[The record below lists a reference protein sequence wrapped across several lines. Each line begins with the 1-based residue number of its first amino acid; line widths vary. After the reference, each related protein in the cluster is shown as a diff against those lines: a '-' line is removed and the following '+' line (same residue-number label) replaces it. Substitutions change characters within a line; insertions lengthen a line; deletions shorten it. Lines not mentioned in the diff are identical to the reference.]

1 MKTIQLDEQTST
13 NLERLSSERQ
23 ITPEELIKQLI
34 DELAQQP
41 KKTKTTLEKLQDL
54 ARQQGEPEPFLNER
68 PDLSDRDVWKPM
80 LDSHLQEQHQ
90 KVSEQS

>member
-1 MKTIQLDEQTST
+1 MRTIQLDEQTSQSID
-13 NLERLSSERQ
+13 RLSSERQ

-41 KKTKTTLEKLQDL
+41 KKAKTTLEKLQDL
-54 ARQQGEPEPFLNER
+54 ARQQGELEPFLNER
-68 PDLSDRDVWKPM
+68 SDLSDRDVWKPM
-80 LDSHLQEQHQ
+80 VDSHLQEQHQ

>member
-1 MKTIQLDEQTST
+1 MKTIQLDEQTSI

-23 ITPEELIKQLI
+23 VTPEELIKQLI
-34 DELAQQP
+34 DELARQP

-68 PDLSDRDVWKPM
+68 SDLSDRDVWKPM
-80 LDSHLQEQHQ
+80 IDSHLQEQHQ
-90 KVSEQS
+90 KVSER

>member
-41 KKTKTTLEKLQDL
+41 KKAKTTLEKLQGL
-54 ARQQGEPEPFLNER
+54 ARQQGEPEAFLNER
-68 PDLSDRDVWKPM
+68 SDLSDRDVWKPM
-80 LDSHLQEQHQ
+80 IDLHLHQ
-90 KVSEQS
+90 KGAE

>member
-23 ITPEELIKQLI
+23 VTPEELIKHLI
-34 DELAQQP
+34 DELARQP

-54 ARQQGEPEPFLNER
+54 ARQQGKPEPFLNER
-68 PDLSDRDVWKPM
+68 SDLSDRDLWKPM
-80 LDSHLQEQHQ
+80 IDSHLHQ
-90 KVSEQS
+90 KESE

>member
-23 ITPEELIKQLI
+23 VTPEELIKQLI
-34 DELAQQP
+34 DELARQP

-68 PDLSDRDVWKPM
+68 SDLSDRDVWKPM
-80 LDSHLQEQHQ
+80 IDSHLQEQHQ
-90 KVSEQS
+90 KVSER